1 MMRNS
6 APDAVDSTMNFS
18 LELICRA
25 QHRLRGLVHRTPL
38 IHSRTLSGHLGAPT
52 YLKLECLQKT
62 GSFKPRGAFN
72 RILEMSTEEKKRG
85 VVAVSGGNHAQG
97 VAYAA
102 THLGIAATICM
113 PANTPR
119 NYLDA
124 TRGYGADIVLCSD
137 IKAAFA
143 ESARLQQQGQVMVHP
158 FDDPFVAAGQ
168 GTVGLEIL
176 EDLPG
181 ATHVFVSIGGGG
193 FIGGVATAI
202 RTIKPEAKIIG
213 VETHG
218 ADAMAQSLAAGKLVE
233 LPAITSIART
243 LGAPRVSEFTYRLV
257 RELVEEVVVVDDAA
271 AARALFLLLE
281 RTKHLTEP
289 AAACCLAAAETQ
301 RAKFTP
307 KDQVVLILC
316 GGNVSTEDLTG
327 FYSRF
332 ASSPES

>member
-1 MMRNS
+1 
-6 APDAVDSTMNFS
+6 MN
-18 LELICRA
+18 LNLDLICRA

-38 IHSRTLSGHLGAPT
+38 IHSTTLSGHLGAPT

-72 RILEMSTEEKKRG
+72 RILEMSADERQRG

-102 THLGIAATICM
+102 KQLGIFATICM

-124 TRGYGADIVLCSD
+124 TRGYGADIVLCPD
-137 IKAAFA
+137 IRAAFA
-143 ESARLQQQGQVMVHP
+143 EAARLQQGGRVLVHP

-181 ATHVFVSIGGGG
+181 ATRIYVSIGGGG

-202 RTIKPEAKIIG
+202 RAIKPDARIIG

-218 ADAMAQSLAAGKLVE
+218 ADAMAQSLAAGRLVE
-233 LPAITSIART
+233 LAAITSIART
-243 LGAPRVSEFTYRLV
+243 LGAPKVSDFTYRLV
-257 RELVEEVVVVDDAA
+257 KELVEEVVVVDDAA

-289 AAACCLAAAETQ
+289 AAACCLAAAEQQ
-301 RAKFTP
+301 RATFTSQ
-307 KDQVVLILC
+307 DQIVLVLC
-316 GGNVSTEDLTG
+316 GGNVSAQDLTS

-332 ASSPES
+332 VAPS

>member
-1 MMRNS
+1 MTLS
-6 APDAVDSTMNFS
+6 ID
-18 LELICRA
+18 LICRA

-38 IHSRTLSGHLGAPT
+38 IHSATLSAHLGAPT

-72 RILEMSTEEKKRG
+72 RILEMSDAERKRG

-102 THLGIAATICM
+102 RQLGIAATICM
-113 PANTPR
+113 PASTPR

-124 TRGYGADIVLCSD
+124 TCGYGADIVLCPD

-143 ESARLQQQGQVMVHP
+143 ETARLQQEGRVLVHP
-158 FDDPFVAAGQ
+158 FDDPLVAAGQ

-181 ATHVFVSIGGGG
+181 ATRVYVSIGGGG

-202 RTIKPEAKIIG
+202 RAIKPEARIIG
-213 VETHG
+213 VETRG
-218 ADAMAQSLAAGKLVE
+218 ADAMSQSLVAGKLVE

-243 LGAPRVSEFTYRLV
+243 LGAPRVSDFTFRLV

-281 RTKHLTEP
+281 RTKQLTEP
-289 AAACCLAAAETQ
+289 AAACCLAAAEEQ
-301 RAKFTP
+301 RARFTTQ
-307 KDQVVLILC
+307 DQVVLVLC
-316 GGNVSTEDLTG
+316 GGNVSAVDLTN
-327 FYSRF
+327 FFARF
-332 ASSPES
+332 MAAAAP

>member
-1 MMRNS
+1 
-6 APDAVDSTMNFS
+6 
-18 LELICRA
+18 
-25 QHRLRGLVHRTPL
+25 VHRTPL
-38 IHSRTLSGHLGAPT
+38 IHSAALSAHLGAPT

-72 RILEMSTEEKKRG
+72 RILEMSEEERKRG

-124 TRGYGADIVLCSD
+124 TRGYGADIVLCPD

-143 ESARLQQQGQVMVHP
+143 ETARLQQQGRVLVHP

-181 ATHVFVSIGGGG
+181 ATRIFASIGGGG
-193 FIGGVATAI
+193 FIGGIATAI
-202 RTIKPEAKIIG
+202 RTIKPDAKIIG

-243 LGAPRVSEFTYRLV
+243 LGAPKVSDFTYRLV

-289 AAACCLAAAETQ
+289 AAACCLAAAERQ
-301 RAKFTP
+301 REKFTS
-307 KDQVVLILC
+307 KDQVVLVLC
-316 GGNVSTEDLTG
+316 GGNVSTEDLAG
-327 FYSRF
+327 FYARF
-332 ASSPES
+332 AKSPGS

>member
-1 MMRNS
+1 
-6 APDAVDSTMNFS
+6 MN
-18 LELICRA
+18 LTLDMICRA
-25 QHRLRGLVHRTPL
+25 QLRLRGLVHRTPL
-38 IHSRTLSGHLGAPT
+38 IHSATLSRHLGAPT

-72 RILEMSTEEKKRG
+72 RILEMSADERQRG

-102 THLGIAATICM
+102 KQLGLSAVICM

-124 TRGYGADIVLCSD
+124 TRGYGAEIVLCPD

-143 ESARLQQQGQVMVHP
+143 EAVRLQQEGRVLVHP
-158 FDDPFVAAGQ
+158 FDDLYVAAGQ

-181 ATHVFVSIGGGG
+181 VTRAYVSIGGGG
-193 FIGGVATAI
+193 FIAGVATAI
-202 RTIKPEAKIIG
+202 RAIKPATKIIG

-243 LGAPRVSEFTYRLV
+243 LGAPKVSDFTLRVV
-257 RELVEEVVVVDDAA
+257 QELIEEVIVVDDAA
-271 AARALFLLLE
+271 AAQALFFLLE

-289 AAACCLAAAETQ
+289 AASCCLAAAETQ
-301 RAKFTP
+301 RATFTP
-307 KDQVVLILC
+307 NDQIVLVLC
-316 GGNVSTEDLTG
+316 GGNVSTADLASFHG
-327 FYSRF
+327 RF
-332 ASSPES
+332 ANANPISP